1 MGDRKTGEWHTL
13 AETLNRGFEF
23 LERGNVQMAAEC
35 CRQALKSKPDL
46 VEAHFLVGLVALE
59 GKDRRTAFSAFG
71 SVTKLQP
78 GHAAAWAHLARLY
91 MSEGLVNRADAAL
104 LKATRCASDDPMVHD
119 LLGTVASLMGDYDDA
134 RWRFAR
140 AVDRAPNHVPF
151 LLNFGNNLVFHGDTG
166 SAQEIFE
173 KIISIRPDS
182 PQAHWA
188 LSAARKAEDSR
199 HIEQMRA
206 LASRDRADPRGL
218 AFYFYG
224 LGKELEDLEQ
234 WEEAFEAFAQGAA
247 HRRTTVEYD
256 EAAEIAMFDF
266 LRQAFSEKWF
276 NETADGNLSNAPI
289 FVVGQPRTGTTL
301 LERIITSH
309 SQVHSAGELQ
319 QFGLAIRRLSNFQD
333 PRRFSRELFEAAM
346 QLEPKRIG
354 DMYLDTTRKMQGG
367 TRHFVDKLPQNYL
380 FLPLILKTLPNAKIV
395 HVTRDSRDAT
405 FASFK
410 QLFADAYLHSYDLG
424 EAARHHA
431 RYWHLM
437 NDWRERF
444 GHRFIDVAYED
455 IVTDVET
462 SARRV
467 IDFLGQPWEPAC
479 LDFHLQSTAVSTASA
494 AQVREPAHTRSIGRW
509 RRYDRQLEAM
519 ISSLRTAGVKFRTD
533 RY

>member
-1 MGDRKTGEWHTL
+1 MVDRKTSEWRAL
-13 AETLNRGFEF
+13 AETLNRGFEL
-23 LERGNVQMAAEC
+23 LERGDVQMAAEC
-35 CRQALKSKPDL
+35 CRQALKVKPDL

-71 SVTKLQP
+71 SVTKLHP
-78 GHAAAWAHLARLY
+78 EHAAAWAHLAKLY
-91 MSEGLVNRADAAL
+91 MSDGQVNRADAAL
-104 LKATRCASDDPMVHD
+104 VKATRCASDDPMVHD

-134 RWRFAR
+134 RWRFTR
-140 AVDRAPNHVPF
+140 AVARAPNHIPF
-151 LLNFGNNLVFHGDTG
+151 MLNLGNNLVFHGETK
-166 SAQEIFE
+166 AAEEIFE

-188 LSAARKAEDSR
+188 LSAARKATDRR
-199 HIEQMRA
+199 HIEQMRT
-206 LASRDRADPRGL
+206 LTSRDLADPRGL
-218 AFYFYG
+218 AFYFYA

-234 WEEAFEAFAQGAA
+234 WDEAFEAFTEGAA

-266 LRQAFSEKWF
+266 LGQSFTEEWF
-276 NETADGNLSNAPI
+276 TETSDGNASKAPI

-309 SQVHSAGELQ
+309 SRVHSAGELQ

-333 PRRFSRELFEAAM
+333 PKRFSSGLFRAAM
-346 QLEPKRIG
+346 QLAPKKIG
-354 DMYLDTTRKMQGG
+354 DMYLDTTRKMQGS

-380 FLPLILKTLPNAKIV
+380 FLPLILRSLPNAKVV
-395 HVTRDSRDAT
+395 HVTRDPRDAT

-431 RYWHLM
+431 RYWHLL
-437 NDWRERF
+437 NEWRKRF
-444 GHRFIDVAYED
+444 GHRFIDVSYED
-455 IVTDVET
+455 TVTDVEA

-467 IDFLGQPWEPAC
+467 IDFLGLPWEGAC
-479 LDFHLQSTAVSTASA
+479 LDFHRQSAAVSTASA

-509 RRYDRQLEAM
+509 RRYERQLEAM
-519 ISSLRTAGVKFRTD
+519 VSSLRAAAVELPD
-533 RY
+533 

>member
-1 MGDRKTGEWHTL
+1 MAGLETTNWHIL
-13 AETLNRGFEF
+13 RETLNRGFEL
-23 LERGNVQMAAEC
+23 LERGDVRQAAEC
-35 CRQALKSKPDL
+35 CRRALKIKPDL

-91 MSEGLVNRADAAL
+91 MSEGQVNRADAAL
-104 LKATRCASDDPMVHD
+104 LKATSCASDDPMVHD

-134 RWRFAR
+134 RWRFER
-140 AVDRAPNHVPF
+140 AVGKAPNHIPF
-151 LLNFGNNLVFHGDTG
+151 LLNLGNNLVFHGDTG
-166 SAQEIFE
+166 AAQQIFE
-173 KIISIRPDS
+173 KIIAIRPDS

-206 LASRDRADPRGL
+206 LVSRDGADPRGL

-224 LGKELEDLEQ
+224 LGKELEDLDR
-234 WEEAFEAFAQGAA
+234 WEEAFEAFAEGAA
-247 HRRTTVEYD
+247 KRRTTVEYD

-266 LRQAFSEKWF
+266 LRESFTEKWF
-276 NETADGNLSNAPI
+276 DRAAGGNLSSAPI
-289 FVVGQPRTGTTL
+289 FVLGQPRTGTTL

-309 SQVHSAGELQ
+309 SEVHSAGELQ

-333 PRRFSRELFEAAM
+333 AKRFSSGLFEAAM
-346 QLEPKRIG
+346 QLDPGKIG
-354 DMYLDTTRKMQGG
+354 DLYLDTTRKMQGG

-380 FLPLILKTLPNAKIV
+380 FLPLILKALPNAKIV
-395 HVTRDSRDAT
+395 HVTRDPRDAA

-424 EAARHHA
+424 ETARHHA

-437 NDWRERF
+437 NEWRRRF

-455 IVTDVET
+455 IVSDVEA

-467 IDFLGQPWEPAC
+467 IDFLGLSWERAC
-479 LDFHLQSTAVSTASA
+479 LEFHRQSTAVSTASA
-494 AQVREPAHTRSIGRW
+494 AQVREPVHTRSIRRW
-509 RRYDRQLEAM
+509 RRYDRQLEPM
-519 ISSLRTAGVKFRTD
+519 ISSLRTAGVTLPD
-533 RY
+533 